1 MTWLLLEGL
10 LQQSEGVA
18 LTTLISLAMDAPPSP
33 SIRQSMYFLNAH
45 ICSQIWPQ
53 AGLRYDAH
61 PAGFLNMRI
70 AEGKHSAPELWTGCW
85 GRWWGSGWMTMRMWW
100 KAYVKHVNT
109 NTRYMCTYDSCL
121 TSWPF
126 NHFEIY
132 AFLLTRWKIVA
143 SRWETAISV
152 LPCSVKTWT
161 NEAVN
166 TQRSSGGGK
175 NRLFLTDRS

>member
-1 MTWLLLEGL
+1 
-10 LQQSEGVA
+10 
-18 LTTLISLAMDAPPSP
+18 
-33 SIRQSMYFLNAH
+33 MY
-45 ICSQIWPQ
+45 IWPRANGQ
-53 AGLRYDAH
+53 THPAGKEHSSSNKMFIHLMLYFTLHGHQSFSIQTGLRYDAD
-61 PAGFLNMRI
+61 PVGFLNMRI

-85 GRWWGSGWMTMRMWW
+85 GRWWGSGWMTMRMWG
-100 KAYVKHVNT
+100 KAYAKHVNT
-109 NTRYMCTYDSCL
+109 MYMCTYDSCL

-143 SRWETAISV
+143 SRCETAISV
-152 LPCSVKTWT
+152 SPCSVKTQT

-175 NRLFLTDRS
+175 NRLFLTDR